1 MSNLKIDNTWGVLP
15 QDKPNTINLN
25 RRYLI
30 ILLFVFFPISIP
42 ILCGWWYSQWIF
54 KKLIYSKLFSIKD
67 FFIFITISFPIIIA
81 SFFALWNFWYINFFK
96 IDFFDPTIRFPKGL
110 NILVNILSI
119 TPLITVF
126 TMMILVFLHYSLR
139 NRYFLKNQ
147 EKIKK
152 EQEKINDGELTNDH
166 SKETY
171 SLFERLIF
179 INLYSKKIPNKKI
192 NKPRPSNGVVLN
204 EKVLIPAKAL
214 QQPISVLGSSGY
226 GKTTTLIHFLKFA
239 FLNNYPVIFID
250 GKGDRKLINE
260 LADIAKVNRLK
271 MKSWSIDGNLEKKTN
286 EVKYNPFKNK
296 TDNQIVALLLE
307 SQGYSQSA
315 KNHSDSMYYRQ
326 IEKAILDLVVPS
338 LTKLNIPIDLKSLSK
353 YTNKKTFESLVFNRH
368 NIFILDPLSTEKY
381 KKIKYFFDHK
391 LSKIMAII
399 LKERQ
404 IILKNKN
411 FSFYPI
417 NKYEYL
423 LPVLILSKLTKVHLS
438 NQFLIYF
445 SLIFVIP
452 GENSWLLY
460 VNYFTLL
467 KNIYFENYNHENEA
481 ILQMKNMINQIERKQ
496 WLSLHLKLKSMAE
509 SLKTISANGIG
520 LKDIINRKN
529 NNNFIF
535 FSIAMLED
543 SVNSKF
549 VSDIIMLDIMQNASY
564 NQTQGQTMLLLDEYS
579 AFGSSILST
588 LVLQARSLMYSLILS
603 YQGISDIAKMGLEFK
618 DIVLNNCNTFIVH
631 KVQEPSGSTE
641 ISKLFGTKKNLVDT
655 YQYKS
660 KMNRE
665 LNLAGVD
672 RTIDETYLFNPN
684 VIQKLEPGNA
694 IIKTITPD
702 GKTYIH
708 QEIQKIDFISPH
720 VNMEIKKKK
729 SSRKIIPAKPFILFW
744 NFLKDADVNYKNML
758 AAFIRKI
765 SKNAT

>member
-1 MSNLKIDNTWGVLP
+1 
-15 QDKPNTINLN
+15 
-25 RRYLI
+25 
-30 ILLFVFFPISIP
+30 
-42 ILCGWWYSQWIF
+42 
-54 KKLIYSKLFSIKD
+54 
-67 FFIFITISFPIIIA
+67 
-81 SFFALWNFWYINFFK
+81 
-96 IDFFDPTIRFPKGL
+96 
-110 NILVNILSI
+110 
-119 TPLITVF
+119 
-126 TMMILVFLHYSLR
+126 
-139 NRYFLKNQ
+139 
-147 EKIKK
+147 
-152 EQEKINDGELTNDH
+152 
-166 SKETY
+166 
-171 SLFERLIF
+171 
-179 INLYSKKIPNKKI
+179 
-192 NKPRPSNGVVLN
+192 
-204 EKVLIPAKAL
+204 
-214 QQPISVLGSSGY
+214 
-226 GKTTTLIHFLKFA
+226 
-239 FLNNYPVIFID
+239 
-250 GKGDRKLINE
+250 
-260 LADIAKVNRLK
+260 
-271 MKSWSIDGNLEKKTN
+271 
-286 EVKYNPFKNK
+286 
-296 TDNQIVALLLE
+296 
-307 SQGYSQSA
+307 
-315 KNHSDSMYYRQ
+315 
-326 IEKAILDLVVPS
+326 
-338 LTKLNIPIDLKSLSK
+338 
-353 YTNKKTFESLVFNRH
+353 
-368 NIFILDPLSTEKY
+368 
-381 KKIKYFFDHK
+381 
-391 LSKIMAII
+391 MAII

>member
-1 MSNLKIDNTWGVLP
+1 ML
-15 QDKPNTINLN
+15 
-25 RRYLI
+25 
-30 ILLFVFFPISIP
+30 
-42 ILCGWWYSQWIF
+42 
-54 KKLIYSKLFSIKD
+54 
-67 FFIFITISFPIIIA
+67 
-81 SFFALWNFWYINFFK
+81 
-96 IDFFDPTIRFPKGL
+96 
-110 NILVNILSI
+110 
-119 TPLITVF
+119 
-126 TMMILVFLHYSLR
+126 LHYSLR
-139 NRYFLKNQ
+139 NKYFLKNQ

-204 EKVLIPAKAL
+204 EKVLIPVKAL

-260 LADIAKVNRLK
+260 LADIAKANRLK

-353 YTNKKTFESLVFNRH
+353 YTNKKTFESLAFNRH
-368 NIFILDPLSTEKY
+368 NIFILDPLITEKY

-391 LSKIMAII
+391 LSKIMAIS

-452 GENSWLLY
+452 GENSSLLY
-460 VNYFTLL
+460 TNYFTLL
-467 KNIYFENYNHENEA
+467 KNIYFENYHHENEA

-564 NQTQGQTMLLLDEYS
+564 NQTQGQTILLLDEYS

-744 NFLKDADVNYKNML
+744 NFSKDADVNYKNML

>member
-25 RRYLI
+25 RQYLI

-96 IDFFDPTIRFPKGL
+96 IYFFDPTIRFPKGL

-119 TPLITVF
+119 APLITIF
-126 TMMILVFLHYSLR
+126 TMIILVLLHYSLR
-139 NRYFLKNQ
+139 NKYFLKNQ

-204 EKVLIPAKAL
+204 EKVLIPVKAL

-260 LADIAKVNRLK
+260 LADIAKANRLK

-353 YTNKKTFESLVFNRH
+353 YTNKKTFESLAFNRH
-368 NIFILDPLSTEKY
+368 NIFILDPLITEKY

-391 LSKIMAII
+391 LSKIMAIS

-452 GENSWLLY
+452 GENSSLLY
-460 VNYFTLL
+460 TNYFTLL
-467 KNIYFENYNHENEA
+467 KNIYFENYHHENEA

-564 NQTQGQTMLLLDEYS
+564 NQTQGQTILLLDEYS

-744 NFLKDADVNYKNML
+744 NFSKDADVNYKNML
-758 AAFIRKI
+758 ATFIRKI